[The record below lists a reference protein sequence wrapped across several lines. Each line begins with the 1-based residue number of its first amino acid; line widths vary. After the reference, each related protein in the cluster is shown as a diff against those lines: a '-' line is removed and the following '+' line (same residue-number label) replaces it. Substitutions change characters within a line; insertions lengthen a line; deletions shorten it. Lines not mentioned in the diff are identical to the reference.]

1 MSSLSDLMQP
11 SAVSPQFGIAE
22 DNIQGGYAS
31 QDAGLASGR
40 LATQYG
46 IGMKQEASNEAA
58 KGSFYSGQAGVRADQ
73 SKMNYNNQQSDISRQ
88 LQRTL
93 ADLTRNR
100 LYASLGVNAFGGS
113 YGNSSS
119 QLGTGYASQ
128 PGYGTG
134 YGG

>member
-1 MSSLSDLMQP
+1 MAGLSDLLQP
-11 SAVSPQFGIAE
+11 SPVSPQFGIAE

-46 IGMKQEASNEAA
+46 IGMKQEASNEAS
-58 KGSFYSGQAGVRADQ
+58 KGSFYSGGAGVRADQ
-73 SKMNYNNQQSDISRQ
+73 SKMAYTNEQSDIGRQ

-93 ADLTRNR
+93 ADLARNR
-100 LYASLGVNAFGGS
+100 LYANLGVNAFGGY
-113 YGNSSS
+113 YGGSGS

-128 PGYGTG
+128 PGFGTG

>member
-1 MSSLSDLMQP
+1 MASLSDMFQP

-22 DNIQGGYAS
+22 DNIQGGYAA

-40 LATQYG
+40 LSQQYQY
-46 IGMKQEASNEAA
+46 GMKQEASAEAA

-73 SKMNYNNQQSDISRQ
+73 AKLGYNNQQSDIQRQ

-93 ADLTRNR
+93 ADLARNR
-100 LYASLGVNAFGGS
+100 LYATLGVNAFGGY
-113 YGNSSS
+113 YGGSGS
-119 QLGTGYASQ
+119 QLGTGQA

-134 YGG
+134 FGG